1 MMLGYIDLSMK
12 LLHYIF
18 SLCISFAN
26 LIGKPND
33 TIRALALV
41 SFQSFDGFL
50 HFLYRKIPLV
60 ISIDG
65 GDMASSSGVT
75 VSSFEMSLYSS
86 LQYAVHLCFV
96 SSFSCRIFPFLS
108 LIFLLCWCPLFFLFF
123 KLFINLSAPVFLRI
137 SFYFPRLLL

>member
-86 LQYAVHLCFV
+86 VQLAC
-96 SSFSCRIFPFLS
+96 SSNSYILR
-108 LIFLLCWCPLFFLFF
+108 LIIYKMMMTKWLVRQNELI
-123 KLFINLSAPVFLRI
+123 KLTNMDYYCVGKNSRKQIQI
-137 SFYFPRLLL
+137 T